1 MGCGFAG
8 RSMAAKLS
16 SLGYQYPTQALF
28 LAENATDT
36 RTAAVL
42 LSCAE
47 VAQYYGFKD
56 FLLNKAFLS

>member
-1 MGCGFAG
+1 
-8 RSMAAKLS
+8 MAAKLS

-47 VAQYYGFKD
+47 VAHYYGFKD
-56 FLLNKAFLS
+56 FHLNKAFLS